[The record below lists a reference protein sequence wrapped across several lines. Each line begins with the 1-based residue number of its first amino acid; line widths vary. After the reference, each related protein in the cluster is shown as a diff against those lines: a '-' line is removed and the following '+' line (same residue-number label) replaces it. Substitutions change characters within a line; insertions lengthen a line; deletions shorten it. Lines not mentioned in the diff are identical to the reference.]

1 VEHETMPNL
10 PKTYSDE
17 VGKMLRNIQYTIACL
32 DEVDKEKQEIAELI
46 SHDLRTPIAQ
56 TLQIINFLKEDG
68 DNKREREINLNLLQ
82 EIGSK
87 QLKFLEGMLK
97 VLKTKQIEIGLQNF
111 EILAVS
117 EMIND
122 VLDGHKKGMDA
133 QQLKVVN
140 SIP

>member
-56 TLQIINFLKEDG
+56 TLQIINFLK
-68 DNKREREINLNLLQ
+68 KMEI
-82 EIGSK
+82 
-87 QLKFLEGMLK
+87 
-97 VLKTKQIEIGLQNF
+97 
-111 EILAVS
+111 
-117 EMIND
+117 INES
-122 VLDGHKKGMDA
+122 VK
-133 QQLKVVN
+133 
-140 SIP
+140 